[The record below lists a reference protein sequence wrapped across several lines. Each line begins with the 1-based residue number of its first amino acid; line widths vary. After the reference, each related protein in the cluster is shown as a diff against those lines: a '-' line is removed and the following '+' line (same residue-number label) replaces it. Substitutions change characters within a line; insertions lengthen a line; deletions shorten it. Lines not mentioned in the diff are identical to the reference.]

1 MLFYYK
7 KEITDIGYDEIFK
20 SKPDIRKL
28 FTNPLGFS
36 YESHLGPIYSIDFS
50 PYFKNYFLTGIY

>member
-1 MLFYYK
+1 MF
-7 KEITDIGYDEIFK
+7 EISEIGYEEIFK

-36 YESHLGPIYSIDFS
+36 YEQHIGPIYCIDFS
-50 PYFKNYFLTGIY
+50 PYFKNYFITGI